1 MKTVSMMVP
10 DFALIA
16 EISLLSYGFQD
27 ARPLAQK
34 VVSTFR
40 LASEQL
46 SAQHQYVCLNNYVIF
61 QLRFWYENSESGTA
75 NRICV

>member
-1 MKTVSMMVP
+1 MVP

-46 SAQHQYVCLNNYVIF
+46 SAQHQYFIYFDFCIYF
-61 QLRFWYENSESGTA
+61 KTA
-75 NRICV
+75 MILE